1 MDNNFHKKIFTIV
14 LWVGLVG
21 LIISIIAAI
30 VLLIGDFKMANDFVE
45 NEDSYWTVDRDEE

>member
-14 LWVGLVG
+14 LWVG